1 MKRSISL
8 MMALLLIVGSLW
20 VMASC
25 TSEGETEELTVKPG
39 GKEELTV
46 PSTPNN
52 GNGGSDNNG
61 NNQNGEQTDTPVIQS
76 KEWII
81 DQVFDASSFQ
91 DGIAFVRYRVKNIE
105 TEKLE
110 LRVSAINKTGK
121 ILWELPIGANDD
133 FPEIMN
139 GTLMLNQK
147 TVYDINGKQV
157 ASPESHGY
165 DEIVGRSETQF
176 LVHKTEKSFE
186 GNAEYYGV
194 FDSKGEWLFPM
205 TSDLTLAGV
214 TWERCGLV
222 CDNVL
227 FMIKTSEQLGG
238 YYHIDTQQL
247 TPNYPNVFMVK
258 PYSNQPAGIYKCDE
272 NGNQTML
279 LDGYSIA
286 NEFGSNFYDTVY
298 ICSKEENGVN
308 HYVAVDML
316 GNILADYGTANNL
329 TSPRG
334 YYNGNLLC
342 TALNPSGDAYYAIVT
357 PEGKLAFDPIPAS
370 GHIIDSM
377 TRNPLTE
384 EGFVTYAVTSLW
396 GREFSLHDYKGNVV
410 TFTESINNVQ
420 LGLIHDFSCGLALT
434 ENGDSKCFI
443 DTTGK
448 IVIDLTKLVIPE

>member
-1 MKRSISL
+1 MKKRIPL
-8 MMALLLIVGSLW
+8 IMALLLVLGSLSILT
-20 VMASC
+20 AC
-25 TSEGETEELTVKPG
+25 DLGSEQGESPVKPG
-39 GKEELTV
+39 VNEEQTV
-46 PSTPNN
+46 P
-52 GNGGSDNNG
+52 GGSGNSG
-61 NNQNGEQTDTPVIQS
+61 NNQNGEQTDTPVIQN
-76 KEWII
+76 KEWVL
-81 DQVFDASSFQ
+81 DKVFNASSFQ
-91 DGIAFVRYRVKNIE
+91 DGIAFVRYRVKSE
-105 TEKLE
+105 KSGKLE
-110 LRVSAINKTGK
+110 LRISAINKSGT
-121 ILWELPIGANDD
+121 ILWELPIGANDS
-133 FPEIMN
+133 FPEITN
-139 GTLMLNQK
+139 GTLMIDQK
-147 TVYDINGKQV
+147 TVYDINGKV
-157 ASPESHGY
+157 IASPESHGY

-186 GNAEYYGV
+186 GNFEYYGV
-194 FDSKGEWLFPM
+194 FNSEGEWLFPL

-214 TWERCGLV
+214 TWERCRLV

-227 FMIKTSEQLGG
+227 YMIKTSEKLGG

-286 NEFGSNFYDTVY
+286 NEFGSNFNDTVY

-370 GHIIDSM
+370 GHIIDAM

-396 GREFSLHDYKGNVV
+396 GREFSLHDYKGNTV
-410 TFTESINNVQ
+410 TFTETINNTQ
-420 LGLIHDFSCGLALT
+420 LGLVHDFSCGLALT

-448 IVIDLTKLVIPE
+448 IVIDLTKLVIPA